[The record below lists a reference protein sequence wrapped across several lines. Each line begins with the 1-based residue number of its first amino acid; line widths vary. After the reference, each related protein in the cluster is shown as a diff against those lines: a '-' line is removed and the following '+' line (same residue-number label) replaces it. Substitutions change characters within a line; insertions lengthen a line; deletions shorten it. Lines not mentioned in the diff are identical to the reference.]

1 MNRMTSLKTYWS
13 ILKILLNNKKHP
25 CIPPLLQDNKYV
37 TDFKKKAE
45 LFNSFFAE
53 QFSII
58 DNSSELPSNFLKKTD
73 KSISAIT
80 FTCDDIATLIKNL
93 DPNKAHGHDMI
104 SIRMLKLCGK
114 SICKP
119 LDLIFQSSIKQGKFP
134 TEWKK
139 ANVVPV
145 HKKGDKQILKNYRPI
160 SLLPI
165 CGKIFERLIY
175 NNLFEYFIEN
185 DFISQNQSGFKPGDS
200 RINQLIS
207 ITQLI
212 YINRLTKGLK
222 SEEFFLTY
230 PRLLIKFG
238 MKVLFIN

>member
-1 MNRMTSLKTYWS
+1 ML
-13 ILKILLNNKKHP
+13 NKKNP
-25 CIPPLLQDNKYV
+25 CIPPLFHNNKYV
-37 TDFKKKAE
+37 TDLKKKAE
-45 LFNSFFAE
+45 LFNLFFAK
-53 QFSII
+53 QCSKT
-58 DNSSELPSNFLKKTD
+58 DNSSELPLNLLKKTD

-80 FTCDDIATLIKNL
+80 FSCNDIATLIKNL

-119 LDLIFQSSIKQGKFP
+119 LDLIFQSCIKQGKFP

-145 HKKGDKQILKNYRPI
+145 HKKGDKQILKNYRPV

-185 DFISQNQSGFKPGDS
+185 DLISQNQSGFKPRDS
-200 RINQLIS
+200 CINQLKS
-207 ITQLI
+207 IIHEI
-212 YINRLTKGLK
+212 YQSLFDELK
-222 SEEFFLTY
+222 SFS
-230 PRLLIKFG
+230 
-238 MKVLFIN
+238 